1 MARKPTEPKLRKQP
15 KPKMQRMNT
24 AVSMPKLSV
33 PKTAKKRKVRTRTR
47 NVQFRLATVRD
58 VVFSPRWLSLILLV
72 VVSYTVLTIAR
83 DPRFYLT
90 YIPVRGTNAIPTE
103 EVVRTSGLAGRHIFA
118 ADPVE
123 AADAIATL
131 PGVITTTVAL
141 AWPNQVDIAVGE
153 EAPIATWQ
161 QEGVEYWIT
170 PGGALLP
177 ARTPAIGKLR
187 IVVEQ
192 PLLTLRNTETA
203 TAESPADAAT
213 EVESD
218 TAVAE
223 ENAEAQIADDG
234 SVAETGDDA
243 TTDSIFVPP
252 DVLDGALQLRDLRP
266 NIEELF
272 YSPAQGLSYQD
283 GRGWRAYFGTGH
295 NMHQK
300 LAVYETL
307 VENLL
312 ARGIVPAVISVSNQE
327 RPYYRT
333 Q

>member
-1 MARKPTEPKLRKQP
+1 
-15 KPKMQRMNT
+15 MNT

-33 PKTAKKRKVRTRTR
+33 PKTARKRKMRTRTK
-47 NVQFRLATVRD
+47 NVQFRLATVRA

-72 VVSYTVLTIAR
+72 VVGYTVLTIAR

-90 YIPVRGTNAIPTE
+90 YIPVRGTNALPTE
-103 EVVRTSGLAGRHIFA
+103 EVVRASGLAGRHIFA
-118 ADPVE
+118 TDPVE

-192 PLLTLRNTETA
+192 PLLTSRVTTED
-203 TAESPADAAT
+203 PADTPA
-213 EVESD
+213 EVD
-218 TAVAE
+218 ANTAVAE
-223 ENAEAQIADDG
+223 ENADAQVADDG
-234 SVAETGDDA
+234 SVDETGDGA
-243 TTDSIFVPP
+243 TTNSIFVPP